1 MANKLLIAGDGNWN
15 TAASWSPVAGV
26 PGAGDNVWLGPD
38 SPALLTGPTTTNQD
52 VKLGNFTTHPLYKYA
67 VCSSGSPCIISAAK
81 ILLQHAGSFFFQC
94 HDGGVANKTDRIIVR
109 CPSKSLGQIIEL
121 GKAAT
126 GPGEI
131 DYIEVVRGNVTI
143 THATGLN
150 EVHTSYVDNP
160 SGDVEL
166 TINSGVATIPLI
178 RAMAGRL
185 H

>member
-1 MANKLLIAGDGNWN
+1 MLPTLV
-15 TAASWSPVAGV
+15 PL
-26 PGAGDNVWLGPD
+26 PGASRRTRPGSDTEYHP
-38 SPALLTGPTTTNQD
+38 SYPTTGFQISVTL
-52 VKLGNFTTHPLYKYA
+52 VLGMADSFQVRFVQGRA
-67 VCSSGSPCIISAAK
+67 G
-81 ILLQHAGSFFFQC
+81 LQH